1 MDACHPLHGCGLADV
16 AKEEEQFL
24 GKSQSLLQFHSISFL
39 SLISIIQ
46 EVKLIILV
54 NNCFNNRARSLHEL
68 LKFQSL
74 ILLLLLYLLSRLS
87 RLGRLVI

>member
-1 MDACHPLHGCGLADV
+1 VDACHSLHGCGLADV

-24 GKSQSLLQFHSISFL
+24 GESQSLFQFHSV
-39 SLISIIQ
+39 SLLGLLSIIQ
-46 EVKLIILV
+46 EVKLIIFI
-54 NNCFNNRARSLHEL
+54 NNCLNNRARSLHEL